1 MNCLGTCSSSTVLAV
16 LLLSVCSTSE
26 SNVDVLGA
34 IGSEHENACWTQHE
48 VLLVQNQ
55 TALGAG

>member
-1 MNCLGTCSSSTVLAV
+1 MNCLGTYSSSTVLAV

-26 SNVDVLGA
+26 PSLDVLGA
-34 IGSEHENACWTQHE
+34 IGFEHENACWTEHE

-55 TALGAG
+55 TSLGAG